1 MNGTVIVKIVEKQ
14 YCYDYRN
21 DKLILKSL
29 NVQYVETS
37 PREAMDLI
45 YETNTNATDGEELI
59 ELASRNVY
67 MTVCHA
73 VLA

>member
-1 MNGTVIVKIVEKQ
+1 MDGTVIVKIVEK
-14 YCYDYRN
+14 CYYYNYRE
-21 DKLILKSL
+21 DKLVLNSL

-45 YETNTNATDGEELI
+45 YETNTTPTEGEELI
-59 ELASRNVY
+59 ELASRNVK

-73 VLA
+73 TLA